1 MSHDLQNSAPP
12 LLKLATLIADRDE
25 WKKRHDMLA
34 RRVRILTERPDMP
47 LDRLKAFELAGA
59 LRAQIALIECLIALI
74 ECLIASDA
82 HAMTYQSIGQYR
94 TALLQAIRET
104 AP

>member
-1 MSHDLQNSAPP
+1 MSHDLQNSAPH

-47 LDRLKAFELAGA
+47 LDRLKAFDLVAV
-59 LRAQIALIECLIALI
+59 LQAQAALIER
-74 ECLIASDA
+74 LIASDA

-94 TALLQAIRET
+94 AALLRAIRET